1 MMINEMQHTAAE
13 ILIHLKNRRLKQAID
28 SLRNWLQTVHL
39 VEYVDQVDE
48 LENNYRLMLQ
58 YAVDG
63 VDDPQRESV
72 YHNLVKKAFLL
83 TDTIKEEL
91 FTKFSNGY
99 DYSQIRYHRPQ
110 LRSLRAIVSA
120 LEEQSTNKEV
130 AFLIEE
136 GLNQQVNKQEQI
148 VSHEQTRLEMFRS
161 LWLIQEVDADSFN
174 LLLASDVIDP
184 IDKSF
189 AISALTLNLLRQFNP
204 ERIVMLADACM
215 HQQPEVRL
223 RAMVGLAS
231 ALAIYNA
238 RLPFYDG
245 IRQRLAL
252 LNDDPYFAKTL
263 VTIIIQFARTSET
276 DKISQKMQQEIIP
289 EMMKLAPQ
297 VKDKIDLESMTS
309 AEEWE
314 DKNPEWQN
322 LIEKSGMGDKLR
334 EMSELQLEGA
344 DVYMNTFAQLKHYPF
359 FNELPNWFLPF
370 DSANSAIGD
379 LFEESSQLME
389 LLLNNAYLC
398 NSDKYSLAISMKQI
412 AQTQRNS
419 MMQAFKMESEQI
431 EEMKKA
437 DLNVGSEV
445 RERQISNQYIQDLYR
460 FFKLFAYRN
469 DFMPVFN
476 WSLRFH
482 SCWFFDMLHLSEEQQ
497 LQIAEFYFAKGYYDE
512 AFSLFEKLSATDVAA
527 DLFQKMGYCKQQSG
541 DFGQA
546 LEYYLRAEALL
557 PEQLWLTR
565 KIAFCQ
571 KMLRNYD
578 EALNYYKRAEA
589 LDPGNRNI
597 QLQIGHLFVQEKR
610 YSEALNYYFKV
621 ELATSTPKVWR
632 AIAWCSFLSGKFR
645 QAENYYAKIIDQK
658 PTKLDYLN
666 AGHVAWAQQKRNDAL
681 QLYAKSVQLFRQ
693 DDDDFYAA
701 FNQDI
706 AQLCESGI
714 VKEEIPLMMDKLR
727 YMV

>member
-1 MMINEMQHTAAE
+1 MTTTEMQHTATE
-13 ILIHLKNRRLKQAID
+13 ILVFLKNRQLKQAID

-63 VDDPQRESV
+63 VNDPQRELV

-91 FTKFSNGY
+91 FTKFSSGY
-99 DYSQIRYHRPQ
+99 DYSQIRYHRLLLP
-110 LRSLRAIVSA
+110 SLRAIVSS
-120 LEEQSTNKEV
+120 LEEESTNKEV

-136 GLNQQVNKQEQI
+136 GLNQQANKWEQFAL
-148 VSHEQTRLEMFRS
+148 HEQTRLEMFRS
-161 LWLIQEVDADSFN
+161 LWLIQEVDADSFK
-174 LLLASDVIDP
+174 LLLASDVIGP
-184 IDKSF
+184 VDKSF

-204 ERIVMLADACM
+204 ERIVMLSDACM
-215 HQQPEVRL
+215 HHQPEVRL
-223 RAMVGLAS
+223 RAMVGLAL

-245 IRQRLAL
+245 IRQRLTL
-252 LNDDPYFAKTL
+252 LNDDPDFAKTL
-263 VTIIIQFARTSET
+263 IAIIIQFARTSET
-276 DKISQKMQQEIIP
+276 DKISQKMQQEILP

-297 VKDKIDLESMTS
+297 MKDKIDLENMSS

-314 DKNPEWQN
+314 DKNPEWQD

-359 FNELPNWFLPF
+359 FNEVPNWFLPF
-370 DSANSAIGD
+370 DSTHSAITE

-469 DFMPVFN
+469 DFIPVFN

-497 LQIAEFYFAKGYYDE
+497 LQIAEFYFAKGYYNE
-512 AFSLFEKLSATDVAA
+512 AFSLFEKISATDVAA

-541 DFGQA
+541 DFAQA

-565 KIAFCQ
+565 KIAFCK

-578 EALNYYKRAEA
+578 EALNYYKRAEV
-589 LDPGNRNI
+589 LDPENRNI
-597 QLQIGHLFVQEKR
+597 QLQIGHLFVQEKH
-610 YSEALNYYFKV
+610 YPEALNYYFKV

>member
-1 MMINEMQHTAAE
+1 MTTTEMQHTATE
-13 ILIHLKNRRLKQAID
+13 ILVYLKKRQLKQAID
-28 SLRNWLQTVHL
+28 SLRNWLQTIRL

-63 VDDPQRESV
+63 VDDPQREAV

-91 FTKFSNGY
+91 FTKFSNSY

-120 LEEQSTNKEV
+120 LEDQSTNKEV

-136 GLNQQVNKQEQI
+136 GLNQQAYKREQFAL
-148 VSHEQTRLEMFRS
+148 HEQTRLEMFRS
-161 LWLIQEVDADSFN
+161 LWLIQELDVDSFN

-184 IDKSF
+184 VDKSF
-189 AISALTLNLLRQFNP
+189 AVSGLTLNLLRQFNP
-204 ERIVMLADACM
+204 ERIIMLADACM

-223 RAMVGLAS
+223 RAMVGLAL

-245 IRQRLAL
+245 IRQRLAS

-276 DKISQKMQQEIIP
+276 DKISQKMQQEILP

-314 DKNPEWQN
+314 DKNPEWQD

-359 FNELPNWFLPF
+359 FNEVPNWFLPF
-370 DSANSAIGD
+370 DSTHSAITG

-512 AFSLFEKLSATDVAA
+512 AFSLFEQLSATGVAA
-527 DLFQKMGYCKQQSG
+527 DLFQKMGYCKQQTG

-578 EALNYYKRAEA
+578 EALNYYKRAEV
-589 LDPGNRNI
+589 LDPENRNI
-597 QLQIGHLFVQEKR
+597 QLQIGHLFVQEKH
-610 YSEALNYYFKV
+610 YPEALNYYFKV

-632 AIAWCSFLSGKFR
+632 AIAWCSFLSGKFH

-666 AGHVAWAQQKRNDAL
+666 AGHAAWAQQKRNDAL
-681 QLYAKSVQLFRQ
+681 QLYAKSIQLFRQ

-706 AQLCESGI
+706 DQLCESGI
-714 VKEEIPLMMDKLR
+714 AKEEIPLMMDKLR

>member
-370 DSANSAIGD
+370 DSANSAING

-437 DLNVGSEV
+437 DLNVGAEV

-645 QAENYYAKIIDQK
+645 QAENYYAKIIAQK

-701 FNQDI
+701 FDQDN

>member
-1 MMINEMQHTAAE
+1 MQHTATE
-13 ILIHLKNRRLKQAID
+13 ILVYLKNRQLKQAID

-63 VDDPQRESV
+63 VNDPQRELV

-99 DYSQIRYHRPQ
+99 DYSQIRYHRLQ

-136 GLNQQVNKQEQI
+136 GLNQQGNKQEQI
-148 VSHEQTRLEMFRS
+148 ALHEQTRLEMFRS
-161 LWLIQEVDADSFN
+161 LWLIQEVDGDSFN
-174 LLLASDVIDP
+174 LLLASEVIGP
-184 IDKSF
+184 VDKSF
-189 AISALTLNLLRQFNP
+189 AISALTLNLLRQFSA

-223 RAMVGLAS
+223 RAMVGLAV

-245 IRQRLAL
+245 IRQRLTL
-252 LNDDPYFAKTL
+252 LNDDPDFAKTL

-276 DKISQKMQQEIIP
+276 DKISQKMQQEILP

-297 VKDKIDLESMTS
+297 VKDKIDLENMTS

-314 DKNPEWQN
+314 DKNPEWQD

-370 DSANSAIGD
+370 NSAHSAIID
-379 LFEESSQLME
+379 LFEENNQLMA

-431 EEMKKA
+431 EEMKRA

-497 LQIAEFYFAKGYYDE
+497 LQIAEFYFAKGYYNE
-512 AFSLFEKLSATDVAA
+512 AFSLFEN
-527 DLFQKMGYCKQQSG
+527 YP
-541 DFGQA
+541 
-546 LEYYLRAEALL
+546 L
-557 PEQLWLTR
+557 PMSPPICSR
-565 KIAFCQ
+565 KWVTVSNRRVISDRRSNTTCAP
-571 KMLRNYD
+571 
-578 EALNYYKRAEA
+578 KRCC
-589 LDPGNRNI
+589 PNSCG
-597 QLQIGHLFVQEKR
+597 
-610 YSEALNYYFKV
+610 
-621 ELATSTPKVWR
+621 
-632 AIAWCSFLSGKFR
+632 
-645 QAENYYAKIIDQK
+645 
-658 PTKLDYLN
+658 
-666 AGHVAWAQQKRNDAL
+666 
-681 QLYAKSVQLFRQ
+681 
-693 DDDDFYAA
+693 
-701 FNQDI
+701 
-706 AQLCESGI
+706 
-714 VKEEIPLMMDKLR
+714 
-727 YMV
+727 

>member
-1 MMINEMQHTAAE
+1 MTITEMQNTATQ
-13 ILIHLKNRRLKQAID
+13 ILVHLKNRRLKQAID
-28 SLRNWLQTVHL
+28 ALRSWLQDVHL
-39 VEYVDQVDE
+39 LEYVDSVDE

-63 VDDPQRESV
+63 VNDPQRELV

-83 TDTIKEEL
+83 TDTIREEL
-91 FTKFSNGY
+91 FTKFSSGY
-99 DYSQIRYHRPQ
+99 DYSQIRYYRSQ
-110 LRSLRAIVSA
+110 LRSLRAIVHS
-120 LEEQSTNKEV
+120 LEEQSTNKVV

-136 GLNQQVNKQEQI
+136 GLNQQSNRKEQI
-148 VSHEQTRLEMFRS
+148 ALHEQTRLEMFRS
-161 LWLIQEVDADSFN
+161 LWLIQEVDADSFK
-174 LLLASDVIDP
+174 LLLASDTIDP
-184 IDKSF
+184 VDKSF
-189 AISALTLNLLRQFNP
+189 AISALTLNLVRQFNA
-204 ERIVMLADACM
+204 ERIGLLADACM
-215 HQQPEVRL
+215 HKQPEVRL
-223 RAMVGLAS
+223 RALVGLAL

-252 LNDDPYFAKTL
+252 LSDDPKFAKAL

-276 DKISQKMQQEIIP
+276 DKISQKMQQEILP

-297 VKDKIDLESMTS
+297 VKDKIDFDNMSS

-314 DKNPEWQN
+314 DKNPEWQD
-322 LIEKSGMGDKLR
+322 LIEKSGVGDKLR

-370 DSANSAIGD
+370 DTGHSTVVD
-379 LFEESSQLME
+379 LFAENNQMMQ

-412 AQTQRNS
+412 AESQRKS
-419 MMQAFKMESEQI
+419 MMQAFKLEAEQI
-431 EEMKKA
+431 DELKKS
-437 DLNVGSEV
+437 DLNMETETY
-445 RERQISNQYIQDLYR
+445 ERQVSNQYIQDLYR

-476 WSLRFH
+476 WALRFH
-482 SCWFFDMLHLSEEQQ
+482 SCWFFDMLDLSEEQQ
-497 LQIAEFYFAKGYYDE
+497 LQIAEYYFAKGYYGE
-512 AFSLFEKLSATDVAA
+512 AFALFEKLSKADVDAG
-527 DLFQKMGYCKQQSG
+527 LFQKMGYCRQQTA

-565 KIAFCQ
+565 KIAFCN

-578 EALNYYKRAEA
+578 EALDYYKRAEV
-589 LDPGNRNI
+589 LDPENRNI

-610 YSEALNYYFKV
+610 YAEALNYYFKV

-645 QAENYYAKIIDQK
+645 QAENYYAKIIEQK

-666 AGHVAWAQQKRNDAL
+666 AGHVAWSQQKRNDAL
-681 QLYAKSVQLFRQ
+681 QLYAKSVQLFRL
-693 DDDDFYAA
+693 DDDDFYKA
-701 FNQDI
+701 FDQDVP
-706 AQLCESGI
+706 QLLASGI
-714 VKEEIPLMMDKLR
+714 SKEEIPLMMDKLR
-727 YMV
+727 YMI

>member
-1 MMINEMQHTAAE
+1 MQNTATQ
-13 ILIHLKNRRLKQAID
+13 ILVHLKNRRLKQAID
-28 SLRNWLQTVHL
+28 ALRSWLQDVHL
-39 VEYVDQVDE
+39 LEYVDSVDE

-63 VDDPQRESV
+63 VNDPQRELV

-83 TDTIKEEL
+83 TDTIREEL
-91 FTKFSNGY
+91 FTKFSSGY
-99 DYSQIRYHRPQ
+99 DYSQIRYYRSQ
-110 LRSLRAIVSA
+110 LRSLRAIVNS
-120 LEEQSTNKEV
+120 LEEQSTNKVV

-136 GLNQQVNKQEQI
+136 GLNQQSNRKEQI
-148 VSHEQTRLEMFRS
+148 ALHEQTRLEMFRS
-161 LWLIQEVDADSFN
+161 LWLIQEVDADSFK
-174 LLLASDVIDP
+174 LLLASDTIDP
-184 IDKSF
+184 VDKSF
-189 AISALTLNLLRQFNP
+189 AISALTLNLLRQFNT
-204 ERIVMLADACM
+204 ERIGLLADACM
-215 HQQPEVRL
+215 HKQPEVRL
-223 RAMVGLAS
+223 RALVGLAL

-252 LNDDPYFAKTL
+252 LSDDPKFAKAL

-276 DKISQKMQQEIIP
+276 DKISQKMQQEILP

-297 VKDKIDLESMTS
+297 MKDKIDFDSMSS

-314 DKNPEWQN
+314 DKNPEWQD
-322 LIEKSGMGDKLR
+322 LIEKSGVGDKLR

-359 FNELPNWFLPF
+359 FNELPNWFLQF
-370 DSANSAIGD
+370 DTSHSIVAG
-379 LFEESSQLME
+379 LFEDNNDQLMQ

-412 AQTQRNS
+412 AESQRKS
-419 MMQAFKMESEQI
+419 MMQAFKLEAEQI
-431 EEMKKA
+431 DELKKS
-437 DLNVGSEV
+437 DLNIETEAY
-445 RERQISNQYIQDLYR
+445 ERQVSNQYIQDLYR
-460 FFKLFAYRN
+460 FFKLFSYRN

-476 WSLRFH
+476 WALRFH
-482 SCWFFDMLHLSEEQQ
+482 SCWFFDMLDLSEEQQ
-497 LQIAEFYFAKGYYDE
+497 LQIAEYYFAKGYYGE
-512 AFSLFEKLSATDVAA
+512 AFSLFEKLSKSDVDAG
-527 DLFQKMGYCKQQSG
+527 LFQKMGYCRQQTG

-565 KIAFCQ
+565 KIAFCN
-571 KMLRNYD
+571 KMLRHYD
-578 EALNYYKRAEA
+578 EALDYYKRAEV
-589 LDPGNRNI
+589 LDPENRNI

-610 YSEALNYYFKV
+610 YAEALNYYFKV

-666 AGHVAWAQQKRNDAL
+666 AGHVAWSQQKRNDAL
-681 QLYAKSVQLFRQ
+681 QLYAKSVQLFRL
-693 DDDDFYAA
+693 DDDDFYKA
-701 FNQDI
+701 FDQDVP
-706 AQLCESGI
+706 QLCESG
-714 VKEEIPLMMDKLR
+714 VSKEEIPLMMDKLR
-727 YMV
+727 YMI